1 MSSQSRPPLGLK
13 LLLSTGP
20 LGLKTILVTSAG
32 SFSVSSVCGVET
44 STPPGLVR
52 RCKGGC
58 GEEGE
63 HHRHCK
69 QRAEQ
74 SLFHKSILLFFNYS
88 EILREIVI
96 SVKLSVNNS
105 PIEFNSQ
112 KIQKFNRFF
121 GRASHSRKQQ
131 LCSGNHRAKP
141 PPQCL
146 PSQAAAQR
154 LCSGFFLRPGRGKKE
169 KECIQNAYIT

>member
-1 MSSQSRPPLGLK
+1 MVAQSRP
-13 LLLSTGP
+13 P
-20 LGLKTILVTSAG
+20 LGLKTILVTSAR
-32 SFSVSSVCGVET
+32 SFSVSSVCGAET
-44 STPPGLVR
+44 STPPPGLVR

-121 GRASHSRKQQ
+121 GRTSHSRKQQ
-131 LCSGNHRAKP
+131 LCSGNHGAKP

-154 LCSGFFLRPGRGKKE
+154 LCSGFFAPRAGQKRKRMHTKR
-169 KECIQNAYIT
+169 IYYIDNA